1 MVRVVRI
8 APRLDQRLVVAVGG
22 LDDPKRPIAETW
34 RRTGVVAERLGL
46 PRPSY
51 EQVRILVGQFRAG
64 KPSPTLGDVLLDI
77 AFRAAPPDAL
87 LDFLAGTSRD
97 GRSK

>member
-1 MVRVVRI
+1 VVRVVRI
-8 APRLDQRLVVAVGG
+8 APRLDERLVAAIGR

-34 RRTGVVAERLGL
+34 RRAGVVAEWLGL

-51 EQVRILVGQFRAG
+51 EQVRVLVGEFRAG
-64 KPSPTLGDVLLDI
+64 KYSPGLGDVLLEI

>member
-1 MVRVVRI
+1 VVSI
-8 APRLDQRLVVAVGG
+8 APRLDQRLVAAVAA

-34 RRTGVVAERLGL
+34 RRVAMLAERLGL

-51 EQVRILVGQFRAG
+51 EQVRVLVGEFRAG
-64 KPSPTLGDVLLDI
+64 KYSPGLGDVLLEI

-87 LDFLAGTSRD
+87 LDFLAGMPRD
-97 GRSK
+97 RGSK